1 MPPSSL
7 LRKPGTAVA
16 LPVVQKAMI
25 EAGGMGL
32 SFPWECGLQPFCSSQ
47 HPCQLGR
54 GACSLPTLPS
64 SSITNLLLTLKAASA
79 HSTAP
84 ILLNTLL
91 NITKCCY
98 HHPHSHTPHAISC
111 RNLCLTA
118 LKSHKLSHSFS
129 KLELLLSLV
138 LRLVP

>member
-1 MPPSSL
+1 ML

-16 LPVVQKAMI
+16 LRVVQKAMI
-25 EAGGMGL
+25 QAGGMGL
-32 SFPWECGLQPFCSSQ
+32 SFPQECGQQPFCSSQ

-64 SSITNLLLTLKAASA
+64 STLTSLLLTLKAASA
-79 HSTAP
+79 RSTAP
-84 ILLNTLL
+84 GLLNTLL
-91 NITKCCY
+91 NITKCCC
-98 HHPHSHTPHAISC
+98 HCPHAHSPHAINC
-111 RNLCLTA
+111 RDLCLTA